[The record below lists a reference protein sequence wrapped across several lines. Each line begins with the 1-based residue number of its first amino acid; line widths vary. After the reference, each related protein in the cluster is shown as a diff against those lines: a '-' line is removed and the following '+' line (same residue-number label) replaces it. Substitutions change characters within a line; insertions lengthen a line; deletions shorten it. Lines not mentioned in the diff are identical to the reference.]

1 MGYKILTEVIN
12 KDDRYCYTII
22 QTKEGKFT
30 GWSHCHPDDKFSIY
44 SGTRYAE
51 RRAVAAWARHKA
63 VLARLQ
69 LRTVQNLKKDFKNKP
84 IPRELKL
91 KIRDYS
97 KEVEYWTKT
106 AHNLEEAITLDDKQ
120 RSDILTRF
128 SHNE

>member
-1 MGYKILTEVIN
+1 MYKIINEKAFPTE
-12 KDDRYCYTII
+12 RYCRVTI
-22 QTKEGKFT
+22 QTKEGKFI
-30 GWSHCHPDDKFSIY
+30 GWSHCHPNDKFSIY
-44 SGTRYAE
+44 AGTRYAE

-69 LRTVQNLKKDFKNKP
+69 LRTVQNLKKDFKDKP

-106 AHNLEEAITLDDKQ
+106 AHDLEEAITLDDKQ
-120 RSDILTRF
+120 RSDILTRY
-128 SHNE
+128 SHSE